1 MKMFFG
7 NNQQCYGLNISCTP
21 STLYLTLIRLICLCL
36 CLFMSVPMSVFVCVC
51 FQSDE
56 CGVHN
61 CIIAYLTHIGP
72 MNLLLQ
78 FTATFPS
85 LPLRRAPRSQK
96 INQHSGC
103 KYSNRNIDIS
113 IKKPSYIGGWFK
125 SFSSKPYC
133 LLDTLLPLV
142 L

>member
-61 CIIAYLTHIGP
+61 CISNTHRAHESPVTIYGHFPLSPLTEGSSQSK
-72 MNLLLQ
+72 NYSTQRLQ
-78 FTATFPS
+78 RLKS
-85 LPLRRAPRSQK
+85 
-96 INQHSGC
+96 
-103 KYSNRNIDIS
+103 KYRYF
-113 IKKPSYIGGWFK
+113 IKKRHILGAGLNLS
-125 SFSSKPYC
+125 
-133 LLDTLLPLV
+133 LLSHIV
-142 L
+142 Y